1 MLFCLAFVLDRSV
14 ECFKRFFE
22 KPQGMKIEII
32 DGIDELL
39 PHFTFCA
46 AKLYQQK
53 KLHCSAI
60 IRNKYEII

>member
-14 ECFKRFFE
+14 ECFKRFFD

-32 DGIDELL
+32 DGIDEIL

-46 AKLYQQK
+46 AKLYNRSVFEECGVK
-53 KLHCSAI
+53 M
-60 IRNKYEII
+60 